1 MTMTTNPMIS
11 VVVPMY
17 NEEEVIDA
25 FFEAITPVLRSLTKD
40 YEIICVND
48 GSSDMTLPK
57 LIAARG
63 MNPAIKIIDL
73 SRNFGKEL
81 ALTAGLDFASG
92 DAVVPIDA
100 DLQDPPELIVEMVEK
115 WRDGADM
122 VIAVRTDRGTDGWF
136 KRTSAGLFYRI
147 AGRLSDTGIPNNAGD
162 FRLMDRKVIDAL
174 KALPERTRFM
184 KGIFAWLGFKQA
196 EVTYSRPKRVA
207 GTTKW
212 KFWKLWNFALEG
224 IFSFTTLPLR
234 IWTYMGFA
242 ISIIAPAYALLIIL
256 RTMFFGV
263 GVPGY
268 ASTIVIILF
277 FSGLNMLGLGIL
289 GEYVGRVFIEVKRR
303 PLYLVRETIGVEKS
317 PSTKG

>member
-1 MTMTTNPMIS
+1 MAQNPMIS

-17 NEEEVIDA
+17 NEEEVIDV
-25 FFEAITPVLRSLTKD
+25 FFEAITPVLRSLTD
-40 YEIICVND
+40 NYEIICVND

-57 LIAARG
+57 LIAAR
-63 MNPAIKIIDL
+63 NNDPAIKIVDL

-81 ALTAGLDFASG
+81 ALTAGLDFATG

-100 DLQDPPELIVEMVEK
+100 DLQDPPELITEMVQK

-122 VIAVRTDRGTDGWF
+122 VIAVRSDRDNDGWF
-136 KRTSAGLFYRI
+136 KRKSAELFYRV
-147 AGRLSDTGIPNNAGD
+147 AGRLSDTGIPDNAGD
-162 FRLMDRKVIDAL
+162 FRLMDRKVIEAL
-174 KALPERTRFM
+174 RAMPERTRFM

-196 EVTYSRPKRVA
+196 EVTYARPKRAA

-234 IWTYMGFA
+234 IWTYIGFA
-242 ISIIAPAYALLIIL
+242 VSVIAPAYGSFIVVRTLI
-256 RTMFFGV
+256 FGND
-263 GVPGY
+263 VPGY
-268 ASTIVIILF
+268 ASTITLILF

-289 GEYVGRVFIEVKRR
+289 GEYVGRVFMEVKRR
-303 PLYLVRETIGVEKS
+303 PLYLVREAIGLELEKEER
-317 PSTKG
+317 